1 MLFGFSLRFY
11 CILVHTIIVFKLLMF
26 YIVFFFIVYSLT
38 NLFVLA
44 NIYLGKLGK
53 DYSLY
58 GHQYFGAI

>member
-1 MLFGFSLRFY
+1 M
-11 CILVHTIIVFKLLMF
+11 IEVKLLCF
-26 YIVFFFIVYSLT
+26 DIVFFFIVYSLT
-38 NLFVLA
+38 NLFVSA